1 MIIGW
6 ISQLFPPPN
15 IFLFL
20 KFGVC
25 VCLCGLAVLCCALSL
40 CNFPPP
46 SPSLFLCPAFAIPN
60 PEEQRVLVLVMLRRQ
75 RSVRGLWNIHADA
88 HIHTKLETHTDTNY
102 FKPFIFFSLSVCPY
116 LQKIRKYNLSSSRFR
131 KKKLY
136 TCKHSHT
143 LMSAAEAETNY
154 AIPLNFYTIRVLQY
168 LLYLYTLFLF
178 LTW

>member
-1 MIIGW
+1 MNFTVVPASKHILVLEIRC
-6 ISQLFPPPN
+6 
-15 IFLFL
+15 
-20 KFGVC
+20 VC

-46 SPSLFLCPAFAIPN
+46 SLFLCPAFAISN
-60 PEEQRVLVLVMLRRQ
+60 PEEQRVLVLVMLRCQ

-131 KKKLY
+131 EKKLY